1 MATTERRLNG
11 KRALITGASR
21 GIGLAIA
28 RRFAAE
34 GAAVVLCASRWGA
47 HGELKGTLQEAVDSI
62 QAQGDDAAGIACDL
76 GDAEARADLVAQAQ
90 GCFGPLDII
99 VNNAA
104 VSKMR
109 LPSEVTSSDRNWMY
123 DINVNVPIELAQ
135 QALPGMRTRG
145 GGWILNI
152 SSSSAL
158 QPVVPYRD
166 SQIAAHVISAY
177 GATKAALDRYTEGLA
192 HELAPERIF
201 VNTLA
206 PESIVLTS
214 GADYVRD
221 IARRNPDMVEPVE
234 TMAEAALVL
243 CTDSH
248 VGRVTYSRRL
258 LHSLGLPVMSLDGEQ
273 VLGDAFLPADP
284 ESTV

>member
-1 MATTERRLNG
+1 VTATQRSLSG
-11 KRALITGASR
+11 KRALVTGASR

-47 HGELKGTLQEAVDSI
+47 HGELKGTLREAVDGI
-62 QAQGDDAAGIACDL
+62 KAQGADAAGVACDL
-76 GDAEARADLVAQAQ
+76 SDAEARGDLVARAQ
-90 GCFGPLDII
+90 QCFGPVDII

-104 VSKMR
+104 ASKMR
-109 LPSEVTSSDRNWMY
+109 LPSEVTSAERNWMY
-123 DINVNVPIELAQ
+123 DVNVNAPMELAQ
-135 QALPGMRTRG
+135 QAIPGMRTRG

-166 SQIAAHVISAY
+166 SQIAAHVICAY
-177 GATKAALDRYTEGLA
+177 GATKAALDRYTQGLA
-192 HELAPERIF
+192 HELAPDRIY

-206 PESIVLTS
+206 PENIVLTS

-221 IARRNPDMVEPVE
+221 IARRNPDMAEPVE
-234 TMAEAALVL
+234 TMAEAALAL
-243 CTDSH
+243 CTGSH

-273 VLGDAFLPADP
+273 VLGDAFIPADL